1 MLIEQ
6 GAPYDIHTAA
16 TLGDT
21 NRVSD
26 LISADPSL
34 IGFLL
39 YGFYPTGYC
48 VHCGQLETLRAL
60 LKAGADPN
68 SRDNWGSTLLS
79 KCDHL
84 PELHDLLLSYGVK
97 L

>member
-1 MLIEQ
+1 M
-6 GAPYDIHTAA
+6 TS

-34 IGFLL
+34 TGFLL
-39 YGFYPTGYC
+39 YGFYPTDYC

-68 SRDNWGSTLLS
+68 SRDNWGSTLLPT
-79 KCDHL
+79 CDHL
-84 PELHDLLLSYGVK
+84 PELHDFLLSYGVK
-97 L
+97 V